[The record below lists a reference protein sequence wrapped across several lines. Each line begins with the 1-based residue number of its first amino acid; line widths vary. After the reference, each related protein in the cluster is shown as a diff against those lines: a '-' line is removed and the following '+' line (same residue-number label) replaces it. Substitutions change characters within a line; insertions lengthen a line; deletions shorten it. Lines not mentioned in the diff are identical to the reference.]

1 MPLLDACGSP
11 TELASQPKNW
21 KNLFEI
27 ILDELRSITMSKQD
41 TIENE
46 EAALLNDLIEQQHI
60 SPINNLDE
68 ISKLWPAN
76 DDPDLLLEYVL
87 SERIAR
93 RQLNTERERIG

>member
-1 MPLLDACGSP
+1 
-11 TELASQPKNW
+11 
-21 KNLFEI
+21 
-27 ILDELRSITMSKQD
+27 MSKQD

-60 SPINNLDE
+60 SPINSLDE

-87 SERIAR
+87 NERNVR